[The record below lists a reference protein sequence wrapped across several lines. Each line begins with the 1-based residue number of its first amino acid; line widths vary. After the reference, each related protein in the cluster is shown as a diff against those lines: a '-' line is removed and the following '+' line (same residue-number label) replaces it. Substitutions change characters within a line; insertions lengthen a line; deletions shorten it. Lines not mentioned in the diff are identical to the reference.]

1 MNNITKNRAPLEGN
15 FVLSL
20 YKNPSELYIDFP
32 IDESKD
38 LITSDGKFYYSLGKN
53 MLRKGIKNF
62 DEITV
67 LTFLE
72 DYPDLKSEY
81 ESKGG
86 WKSIREYMN
95 ILDINNVEAYYNE
108 LMKNNLLIQLEKKG
122 FDVENVTALNKL
134 NTADDVVDYFDA
146 VLNAAALSISHD
158 IKLEKLSYTDKDIER
173 KKKGEDIGLQ
183 FGSACPLLNSFCNGI
198 PRKGMTMFASYT
210 NGGKTSFVFENIVL
224 PLISQKHKVC
234 VISNEQDSMIFK
246 DLLYLHVLTSDLNYW
261 NITRTKLKSFDFNEE
276 DTQMFKK
283 ADKILKEKYE
293 PYVLFERIYD
303 YSMKEVK
310 RTIRKLA
317 KQRFELFIYD
327 TFKVDNTTDVIW
339 QSFLNNSK
347 DLFQI
352 ASKENVAIITPVQIA
367 LSTKGK
373 TRWLNEAVLANSKQ
387 ISEIYEEIFMF
398 RDIWRDEFT
407 GQPQDIHPFTFEKD
421 EKGWTK
427 VKKEIP
433 LTFED
438 GKHYKIFFHTKSRN
452 GEVGRTVLY
461 EFKPYANKWRELG
474 LCNVGEENRI

>member
-146 VLNAAALSISHD
+146 VLNAAALSI
-158 IKLEKLSYTDKDIER
+158 
-173 KKKGEDIGLQ
+173 
-183 FGSACPLLNSFCNGI
+183 NW
-198 PRKGMTMFASYT
+198 
-210 NGGKTSFVFENIVL
+210 
-224 PLISQKHKVC
+224 
-234 VISNEQDSMIFK
+234 
-246 DLLYLHVLTSDLNYW
+246 YW
-261 NITRTKLKSFDFNEE
+261 WC
-276 DTQMFKK
+276 
-283 ADKILKEKYE
+283 YWC
-293 PYVLFERIYD
+293 YD
-303 YSMKEVK
+303 Y
-310 RTIRKLA
+310 
-317 KQRFELFIYD
+317 
-327 TFKVDNTTDVIW
+327 
-339 QSFLNNSK
+339 
-347 DLFQI
+347 
-352 ASKENVAIITPVQIA
+352 
-367 LSTKGK
+367 
-373 TRWLNEAVLANSKQ
+373 
-387 ISEIYEEIFMF
+387 
-398 RDIWRDEFT
+398 
-407 GQPQDIHPFTFEKD
+407 
-421 EKGWTK
+421 
-427 VKKEIP
+427 
-433 LTFED
+433 D
-438 GKHYKIFFHTKSRN
+438 GYYHAH
-452 GEVGRTVLY
+452 
-461 EFKPYANKWRELG
+461 
-474 LCNVGEENRI
+474 C